1 MKTILKKIGSKIDK
15 FFITFLSTF
24 TSIKKYTLILES
36 EGDFTDNIK
45 AFYDYLIKNRIND
58 YIKIIWFV
66 HNPSEYPK
74 INNVKFISRYKFI
87 NLQAD
92 FYIATS
98 HIFVFSHPYW
108 LTKWRKN
115 QIVIHT
121 THSASQIK
129 KDTSD
134 PIKISDYV

>member
-66 HNPSEYPK
+66 HNP
-74 INNVKFISRYKFI
+74 
-87 NLQAD
+87 
-92 FYIATS
+92 
-98 HIFVFSHPYW
+98 
-108 LTKWRKN
+108 
-115 QIVIHT
+115 
-121 THSASQIK
+121 
-129 KDTSD
+129 
-134 PIKISDYV
+134 